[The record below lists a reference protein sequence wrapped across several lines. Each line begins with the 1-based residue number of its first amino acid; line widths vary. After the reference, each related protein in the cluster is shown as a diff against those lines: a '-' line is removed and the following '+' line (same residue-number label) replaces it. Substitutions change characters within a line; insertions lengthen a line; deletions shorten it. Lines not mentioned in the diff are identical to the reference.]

1 MLEGKKTYLVA
12 LGVAIATAAHQLGW
26 IDTALYQ
33 TILGLLG
40 AGGIAA
46 LRSGVNKGGG
56 K

>member
-1 MLEGKKTYLVA
+1 MFSGKKTYLVA

-26 IDTALYQ
+26 IDATVYQ

-40 AGGIAA
+40 AGGLAA
-46 LRSGVNKGGG
+46 LRSGVG